1 MYILA
6 LCRFVLVLVLGFLV
20 VNFVIL
26 INMPAKKL
34 RAVYYHD
41 SYNIGFIASS
51 HRFSL
56 SFFLSFF
63 LYSLRSFSHIHT
75 RVRAAHTPSSTI
87 FDLAKET
94 TTTTTTTTIKK
105 RK

>member
-56 SFFLSFF
+56 SFFLSLFSSFF
-63 LYSLRSFSHIHT
+63 LTHT
-75 RVRAAHTPSSTI
+75 HACARRTHTE
-87 FDLAKET
+87 FHYL
-94 TTTTTTTTIKK
+94 
-105 RK
+105 